1 MITNYIK
8 LSWRQFLKNRT
19 LSFAKLIGLGI
30 AFAVV
35 LFVTTYVCSEYSFD
49 NFIPG
54 KDSIYRVYRQGT
66 LDGQNINSVITSPLL
81 AEYSLK
87 EIPEVAE
94 ALRIQNQGNA
104 FVEVNNEVN
113 NVSGA
118 IYADPNFLD
127 FFQIPYTKTSSLA
140 LPDKN
145 SVAISEKLA
154 LMYFKSEENAL
165 GHELKIKYGTHYES
179 CFISSVFRDLPP
191 NSHLEVNLIK
201 NINQVIDPASL
212 DWETKNTATYLKTGN
227 KITDKNEL
235 NFKLTK
241 LAYAQSDIDGDGVVE
256 KINENNFTEL
266 VKSENVPVKYYSEPL
281 QKIHL
286 SNHAFDFAVT
296 SSKIYLYGA
305 MAIAFI
311 LFLISGINFI
321 NLTLASHS
329 LRLKEIGV
337 RKTHGAF
344 RIQLT
349 KMLLTEA
356 IFHWTLSF
364 ALGVIIYAG
373 TKNLLTQ
380 HLNLSIYLEDF
391 DLFKVLFYS
400 FCGITFFSIF
410 INFIPISYYSRLN
423 ILSLLNSKRSKSK
436 SQIGSKNAL
445 IVVQFALSVIIILS
459 TLIVQKQLS
468 YLNSK
473 NRAYGANNI
482 VMFRLYDLNR
492 PNRLS
497 FMEKL
502 KSFASVEEVSLLN
515 QFIGDD
521 PEMVSVYFNHS
532 GDAGNQLVANRL
544 LVDGDYFQTYGL
556 KLLKGR
562 GFSENRNTD
571 YDCVILNETAAR
583 EFPGKDDILNQFIIN
598 DDKTY
603 KVVGVVKDYNYKSLH
618 HKIEPLL
625 IFRGRYI
632 GNLAM
637 KISSNQT
644 TEAIAALSS
653 LWGEY
658 KIKRP
663 LYYQFLD
670 DALAL
675 KYNKD
680 KQAKKLM
687 LILSVLS
694 ILVACIGLYAILF
707 FSIKTRVKELAIRKI
722 NGASE
727 VKIGWLIVSKYMLLI
742 TISVAISVPF
752 CVFIMRQ
759 WLNNFAYKTTLSW
772 WIFALAGVLALGI
785 ALLTVAFQSFKAATR
800 NPAEALRYE

>member
-1 MITNYIK
+1 MIKNYVKIA
-8 LSWRQFLKNRT
+8 WRQFLKNRT

-35 LFVTTYVCSEYSFD
+35 LFVATYVCSEYSFD
-49 NFIPG
+49 NFIPE
-54 KDSIYRVYRQGT
+54 KDNIYRVYRQGV
-66 LDGQNINSVITSPLL
+66 LDGQNINSVVTSPLL
-81 AEYSLK
+81 AEYSIK
-87 EIPEVAE
+87 EIPEVTE
-94 ALRIQNQGNA
+94 VLRIQNQGNA
-104 FVEVNNEVN
+104 FIEVKDEVS
-113 NVSGA
+113 NVPGA

-127 FFQIPYTKTSSLA
+127 FFQIPYNRSFSLA

-179 CFISSVFRDLPP
+179 CIVSSVFRDLPP

-201 NINQVIDPASL
+201 NINKVIDPASQ
-212 DWETKNTATYLKTGN
+212 DWETKNTTTYIKTGN
-227 KITDKNEL
+227 KTTGKNEL

-241 LAYAQSDIDGDGVVE
+241 LIYSQSDIDGDGVLE

-266 VKSENVPVKYYSEPL
+266 TQSKNVPVKYYTEPL
-281 QKIHL
+281 KKIHL
-286 SNHAFDFAVT
+286 SNHDFDFAVT

-311 LFLISGINFI
+311 LFLISGVNFI

-329 LRLKEIGV
+329 LRLREIGV
-337 RKTHGAF
+337 RKTNGAF
-344 RIQLT
+344 QMQLS
-349 KMLLTEA
+349 KMLLTET
-356 IFHWTLSF
+356 IFHWILAF
-364 ALGVIIYAG
+364 LLGIIIYLG

-380 HLNLSIYLEDF
+380 HLNLSIYLQNF

-400 FCGITFFSIF
+400 FCGIILFSIF
-410 INFIPISYYSRLN
+410 INLIPISYYSRLN
-423 ILSLLNSKRSKSK
+423 ILALLNSKRPKSK
-436 SQIGSKNAL
+436 SPIGSKNVL
-445 IVVQFALSVIIILS
+445 IVVQFTLSVIIILS
-459 TLIVQKQLS
+459 TLIVQKQLT

-482 VMFRLYDLNR
+482 IMFRLYDLNR
-492 PNRLS
+492 PNRFS
-497 FMEKL
+497 FVEKL
-502 KSFASVEEVSLLN
+502 KSFASVEEVSLLS

-532 GDAGNQLVANRL
+532 GDAGNQLVAKRL
-544 LVDGDYFQTYGL
+544 LIDGNYFQTYGL
-556 KLLKGR
+556 KILKGR
-562 GFSENRNTD
+562 GFNENRNTD

-583 EFPGKDDILNQFIIN
+583 EFPGKNDILNQYIIN
-598 DDKTY
+598 DNKTY
-603 KVVGVVKDYNYKSLH
+603 KVVGVVKDYNYRSLH

-625 IFRGRYI
+625 IFRGKYI
-632 GNLAM
+632 GNIAM
-637 KISSNQT
+637 KISNNQT
-644 TEAIAALSS
+644 TEALAALSS
-653 LWGEY
+653 LWEEY

-670 DALAL
+670 DTLAL

-680 KQAKKLM
+680 RQAKKLM

-707 FSIKTRVKELAIRKI
+707 FSIKTKVKELAIRKI

-727 VKIGWLIVSKYMLLI
+727 VEIGWLIVSKYMFLI
-742 TISVAISVPF
+742 TISVLISVPV
-752 CVFIMRQ
+752 CVLVMRQ
-759 WLNNFAYKTTLSW
+759 WLENFAYKTNLSW
-772 WIFALAGVLALGI
+772 WIFALAGMLALGI
-785 ALLTVAFQSFKAATR
+785 AFLTVSWQSWRAATR
-800 NPAEALRYE
+800 NPVEALRYE